1 VNPELLIAAAL
12 VAGTPILLPATG
24 ELLIERAGVLNLGI
38 EGTMLIG
45 AVAGFAGC
53 LHGGSVW
60 AGLAL
65 AAIAAG
71 LFGSFFGALVITLRM
86 NQVVTGLALSILGS
100 GISAFA
106 GKQFIGLR
114 APDTVPKLDLGSLS
128 QVPIVGRVFLQQ
140 DVMVY
145 LALAIVIFVGFYLR
159 YTRPGLVLRALG
171 EAPDVLDSLGVNV
184 VALRYLYVIAGAS
197 LMGLGGAY
205 LSLALTPAWI
215 ENMTA
220 GRGWIAL
227 ALVIFAGW
235 RPMWLLGGALMFGLI
250 DALRFRM
257 QIGGAAPIDPH
268 FLNMLPYV
276 ATLLV
281 LILLSSSTSRRR
293 LGMPAALGIAYDRE
307 RR

>member
-1 VNPELLIAAAL
+1 MNPDLLVAAAL
-12 VAGTPILLPATG
+12 VAGTPILLAATG
-24 ELLIERAGVLNLGI
+24 ELLTERAGVLNLGI

-60 AGLAL
+60 TGLAL
-65 AAIAAG
+65 AAMAAG
-71 LFGSFFGALVITLRM
+71 LFGSFFGVLVITLRM
-86 NQVVTGLALSILGS
+86 NQVVTGLAFSILGS
-100 GISAFA
+100 GISALV
-106 GKQFIGLR
+106 GKPFIGMR
-114 APDTVPKLDLGSLS
+114 APDTVPKLDPGVLS
-128 QVPIVGRVFLQQ
+128 QAPFIGRALLQQ
-140 DVMVY
+140 DAMVY
-145 LALAIVIFVGFYLR
+145 LAVAVIVGVGLYLR

-171 EAPDVLDSLGVNV
+171 EAPDVLDSLGINV
-184 VALRYLYVIAGAS
+184 VVLRYCYVIAGAS

-235 RPMWLLGGALMFGLI
+235 RPLWLLGGALMFGLI

-257 QIGGAAPIDPH
+257 QIGGAALIDPH
-268 FLNMLPYV
+268 FLNMLPYI

-281 LILLSSSTSRRR
+281 LILLSGSTSRRR
-293 LGMPAALGIAYDRE
+293 LGVPAALGIAYDRE

>member
-1 VNPELLIAAAL
+1 MSPDLLVAAAL
-12 VAGTPILLPATG
+12 VAGTPILLAATG
-24 ELLIERAGVLNLGI
+24 ELLTERAGVLNLGI

-45 AVAGFAGC
+45 AVGGFAGG
-53 LHGGSVW
+53 LHAASVW
-60 AGLAL
+60 TGLAL

-71 LFGSFFGALVITLRM
+71 VFGSVYAVLVVTLRM
-86 NQVVTGLALSILGS
+86 NQVVTGLAFSILGS
-100 GISAFA
+100 GISAMV
-106 GKQFIGLR
+106 GKAFIGMR
-114 APDTVPKLDLGSLS
+114 APDTVPTLHFGWLS
-128 QVPIVGRVFLQQ
+128 QLPFFGRALLQQ
-140 DVMVY
+140 DAMVY
-145 LALAIVIFVGFYLR
+145 LALIIIVCTAFFLR

-171 EAPDVLDSLGVNV
+171 EAPDVLDSLGMNV
-184 VALRYLYVIAGAS
+184 AALRYLYVIVGAS

-235 RPMWLLGGALMFGLI
+235 RPLWLLGGALMFGLI

-257 QIGGAAPIDPH
+257 QIGGTAPFDPH

-281 LILLSSSTSRRR
+281 LILLSGSSARRH
-293 LGMPAALGIAYDRE
+293 LGVPAALGIAYDRE